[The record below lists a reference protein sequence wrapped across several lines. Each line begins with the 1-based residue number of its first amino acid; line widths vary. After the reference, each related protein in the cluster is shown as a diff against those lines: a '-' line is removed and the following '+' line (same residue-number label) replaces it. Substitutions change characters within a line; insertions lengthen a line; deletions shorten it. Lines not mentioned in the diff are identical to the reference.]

1 MWMDLH
7 THTTCS
13 DGQYT
18 PEELVQ
24 RAGKLGIRALAITDH
39 DAISGTERGR
49 TAAKVFPELEI
60 FSGIEISAKENP
72 QLHILGYGIDGSHAD
87 LQDYIEKNKQL
98 RQGRRERMLSFLQ
111 EKGVSLTL
119 EEVMAANDG
128 RSSGRPHFAKAMLEK
143 GIVSSID
150 EAFDRYL
157 ATPEYLQRVERP
169 KPTAV
174 ESIQLIRKAGGVAVL
189 AHPAK
194 LKLEPSAFLELLS
207 ILCQAG
213 LQGIEAYY
221 STHHKEEMT
230 WYNEIA
236 KQYGLFCTCGSDF
249 HGEIIKP
256 KIALGTGKEGSLLL
270 PEELEQEIF
279 QNFKQALSNRN
290 HGTDE

>member
-18 PEELVQ
+18 PEELVI

-39 DAISGTERGR
+39 DAVSGTERGR
-49 TAAKVFPELEI
+49 IAAKVFPELEV
-60 FSGIEISAKENP
+60 FSGIEMSAKENP
-72 QLHILGYGIDGSHAD
+72 QLHILGYGIDGNHPD
-87 LQDYIEKNKQL
+87 LQVYIEKNKRL
-98 RQGRRERMLSFLQ
+98 RLGRRERMLAFLQ
-111 EKGVSLTL
+111 EKGVPLTL

-128 RSSGRPHFAKAMLEK
+128 RSSGRPHFAKAMLKK
-143 GIVSSID
+143 GIVSSVE

-174 ESIQLIRKAGGVAVL
+174 ESIQIIRKAGGVAVL

-207 ILCQAG
+207 VLCEAG

-221 STHHKEEMT
+221 STHSRKEMA
-230 WYNEIA
+230 WYCEIA

-256 KIALGTGKEGSLLL
+256 EIALGTGKNGSLLL
-270 PEELEQEIF
+270 PEELKRELL
-279 QNFKQALSNRN
+279 QNFKHALSNRSN
-290 HGTDE
+290 RV

>member
-18 PEELVQ
+18 PEELVK
-24 RAGKLGIRALAITDH
+24 RAGKLGICALAITDH

-49 TAAKVFPELEI
+49 NAAKVFPELEI

-72 QLHILGYGIDGSHAD
+72 QLHILGYGIDGNHPD
-87 LQDYIEKNKQL
+87 LQAYIEKNKRL
-98 RQGRRERMLSFLQ
+98 RMGRRERMLAFLQ

-143 GIVSSID
+143 GIVSSVE

-174 ESIQLIRKAGGVAVL
+174 ESIQMIRKAGGVAVL

-194 LKLEPSAFLELLS
+194 LKLESSAFLELLS
-207 ILCQAG
+207 VLCETG

-221 STHHKEEMT
+221 STHSKKEMA
-230 WYNEIA
+230 WYCKIA

-256 KIALGTGKEGSLLL
+256 EIALGTGKNGSLFL
-270 PEELEQEIF
+270 PEELERELF
-279 QNFKQALSNRN
+279 RNFKHALSNRSN
-290 HGTDE
+290 KI

>member
-1 MWMDLH
+1 MWIDLH

-24 RAGKLGIRALAITDH
+24 KAVESEVRVLAITDH
-39 DAISGTERGR
+39 DAVSGIERGR
-49 TAAKVFPELEI
+49 KAAKAFPDLEI

-72 QLHILGYGIDGSHAD
+72 QLHILGYGIDGNHAD
-87 LQDYIEKNKQL
+87 LQAYIEKNKQL
-98 RQGRRERMLSFLQ
+98 RQGRRERMLAFLQ

-143 GIVSSID
+143 GMVSSIA

-157 ATPEYLQRVERP
+157 ATPEYFQRVERP

-174 ESIQLIRKAGGVAVL
+174 ESIQLIRKAGGMAVL

-194 LKLEPSAFLELLS
+194 LKLEPAAFLELLS
-207 ILCQAG
+207 VLCDAG

-221 STHHKEEMT
+221 STHSKEEMA
-230 WYNEIA
+230 WYCEIA
-236 KQYGLFCTCGSDF
+236 EKHGLFCTCGSDF

-256 KIALGTGKEGSLLL
+256 EIALGTGRNGNLCL
-270 PEELEQEIF
+270 PEALEQEILW
-279 QNFKQALSNRN
+279 NFKQAFFNRRN
-290 HGTDE
+290 

>member
-1 MWMDLH
+1 MRIDLH

-18 PEELVQ
+18 PEELVPKAVKSGV
-24 RAGKLGIRALAITDH
+24 RVLAITDH
-39 DAISGTERGR
+39 DAVSGVERAR
-49 TAAKVFPELEI
+49 KAATIFPELEI

-72 QLHILGYGIDGSHAD
+72 QLHILGYGIDGNHTD
-87 LQDYIEKNKQL
+87 LQAYIEKNKQL
-98 RQGRRERMLSFLQ
+98 RQGRRERMLTFLQ

-119 EEVMAANDG
+119 EEVIAANDG

-143 GIVSSID
+143 GIVSSVA

-174 ESIQLIRKAGGVAVL
+174 ESIQLIRNAGGMAVL

-194 LKLEPSAFLELLS
+194 LKLEPMAFLELLS
-207 ILCQAG
+207 VLCDAG

-221 STHHKEEMT
+221 STHSREEME
-230 WYNEIA
+230 WYCKIA
-236 KQYGLFCTCGSDF
+236 KKYGLFCTCGSDF

-256 KIALGTGKEGSLLL
+256 EIALGTGRNGSLSLS
-270 PEELEQEIF
+270 EELEQEILW
-279 QNFKQALSNRN
+279 NFKKAFSNRRN
-290 HGTDE
+290 RT